1 MPKDSKGST
10 GSAYAYIV
18 DEKNKKVLILIDV
31 NKIGDTKELL
41 GTLAEEISYGE
52 DGLAGR
58 QDLDVAKDTTN
69 DEEGLES
76 LGRPINDYIK
86 NKLEDNSSAIQ
97 LSTDGIDLTN
107 ANVGKKVG
115 DVLLKS
121 EIDAAGGYEAV
132 MVTRIDEE
140 MRKVAKPYLSY
151 IEKIA
156 DITSRFGYVGTMRL
170 IAESITG
177 KNQNLTQE
185 KVIKIYKEKP
195 INYIEKV
202 PDKNSPSGYKTNNVR
217 YYDNIRVVTN
227 ENDTEFITVVEDK
240 NNQASKNI
248 DKKKYEKIK

>member
-31 NKIGDTKELL
+31 NKIGDAKELL

-97 LSTDGIDLTN
+97 LSTDGMLML
-107 ANVGKKVG
+107 VRK
-115 DVLLKS
+115 L
-121 EIDAAGGYEAV
+121 
-132 MVTRIDEE
+132 E
-140 MRKVAKPYLSY
+140 MY
-151 IEKIA
+151 
-156 DITSRFGYVGTMRL
+156 F
-170 IAESITG
+170 
-177 KNQNLTQE
+177 
-185 KVIKIYKEKP
+185 
-195 INYIEKV
+195 
-202 PDKNSPSGYKTNNVR
+202 
-217 YYDNIRVVTN
+217 
-227 ENDTEFITVVEDK
+227 
-240 NNQASKNI
+240 
-248 DKKKYEKIK
+248 

>member
-1 MPKDSKGST
+1 MCSS
-10 GSAYAYIV
+10 
-18 DEKNKKVLILIDV
+18 
-31 NKIGDTKELL
+31 
-41 GTLAEEISYGE
+41 
-52 DGLAGR
+52 
-58 QDLDVAKDTTN
+58 DL
-69 DEEGLES
+69 
-76 LGRPINDYIK
+76 
-86 NKLEDNSSAIQ
+86 
-97 LSTDGIDLTN
+97 
-107 ANVGKKVG
+107 
-115 DVLLKS
+115 
-121 EIDAAGGYEAV
+121 
-132 MVTRIDEE
+132 
-140 MRKVAKPYLSY
+140 
-151 IEKIA
+151 
-156 DITSRFGYVGTMRL
+156 FGYVGTMRL